1 MVEDIEIIKTEI
13 LQKIADIK
21 EFPQGAHNLR
31 LNGKGVERVNSEN
44 IEIVP
49 KENGTGID
57 IYVKPNTKNESAYIP
72 VILTEGGLNDEVY
85 NDFHIGENADVVIVA
100 GCGIHNHTQHDSSHN
115 GIHTFYLEKG
125 ARVKYVEKH
134 YGHGQSVG
142 KKNLSPL
149 TQVFLDEGATMIMD
163 TLQLEGVDYA
173 IRTTKGELKNK
184 ATFIVNEKILTQ
196 KTQFA
201 SSVFDVKLIGAGAST
216 KITSR
221 AVAKDESNQE
231 FHSNVTGTCECFG
244 HVECDAIL
252 MNKAQIVAIPQ
263 ISALSS
269 DARLI
274 HEATIGKIA
283 GAQLEKLLTL
293 GLSEKEAEDFIINGF
308 LS

>member
-1 MVEDIEIIKTEI
+1 MIKDIEKIKTEI

-31 LNGKGVERVNSEN
+31 LNGKGVERVNSQN
-44 IEIVP
+44 IEIIP
-49 KENGTGID
+49 KKDGTGVD
-57 IYVKPNTKNESAYIP
+57 IFVAPNTKNESAYIP
-72 VILTEGGLNDEVY
+72 VILTESGLHDIVY
-85 NDFHIGENADVVIVA
+85 NDFHIGQNADVVIVA
-100 GCGIHNHTQHDSSHN
+100 GCGIHNDAECDSSHN
-115 GIHTFYLEKG
+115 GIHTFYIEKG
-125 ARVKYVEKH
+125 ARVKYIEKH
-134 YGHGQSVG
+134 YGQGVGQ
-142 KKNLSPL
+142 KNLSPL
-149 TQVFLDEGATMIMD
+149 TQVYLDENATMVMD

-173 IRTTKGELKNK
+173 VRTTKGELKDK
-184 ATFIVNEKILTQ
+184 ATLIVNEKILTQ
-196 KTQFA
+196 NAQFA
-201 SSVFDVKLIGAGAST
+201 SSVFDVKLFGTTAST

-221 AVAKDESNQE
+221 AVAKDDSKQE

-252 MNKAQIVAIPQ
+252 MNKAQIIAIPQ

-293 GLSEKEAEDFIINGF
+293 GLNEKEAENFIINGF
-308 LS
+308 LSI

>member
-1 MVEDIEIIKTEI
+1 MAEDLEKIKVEMLE
-13 LQKIADIK
+13 KIADIR
-21 EFPQGAHNLR
+21 EFPAGAHNLR
-31 LNGKGVERVNSEN
+31 LDGKGVERVNSEN
-44 IEIVP
+44 IQIVP

-57 IYVKPNTKNESAYIP
+57 IYVAPNTKDERAYIP
-72 VILTEGGLNDEVY
+72 VIITKGGLNDEVY
-85 NDFHIGENADVVIVA
+85 NDFHIGDNADVTIVA
-100 GCGIHNHTQHDSSHN
+100 GCGIHNHTEHDSSHN
-115 GIHTFYLEKG
+115 GIHTFYIGKG
-125 ARVKYVEKH
+125 AKVKYVEKH

-149 TQVFLDEGATMIMD
+149 TQVYLDEGATMTME

-173 IRTTKGELKNK
+173 IRTTKGELKEK
-184 ATFIVNEKILTQ
+184 AIFIVNEKILTQ
-196 KTQFA
+196 TTQFA
-201 SSVFDVKLIGAGAST
+201 SSVFDVKLDGESAST

-221 AVAKDESNQE
+221 AVAKDKSNQE

-252 MNKAQIVAIPQ
+252 LDDAKIIAIPQ